1 MYKAIKNFKCN
12 SISKLKGEELT
23 SFDEEEIGSI
33 LLSQLVKDQLIEFK
47 GIEEKPKP
55 VRKKRVTK
63 KKVT

>member
-33 LLSQLVKDQLIEFK
+33 LLSQLVNDQLIKFE
-47 GIEEKPKP
+47 GIEQKPKP
-55 VRKKRVTK
+55 VRKKRATK
-63 KKVT
+63 KKVI

>member
-12 SISKLKGEELT
+12 SISKLVGEELT

-33 LLSQLVKDQLIEFK
+33 LLSQLVNDQLIKFE

-55 VRKKRVTK
+55 VRKKRTTK

>member
-12 SISKLKGEELT
+12 SISKLEGEELT

-33 LLSQLVKDQLIEFK
+33 LLSQLVNDKLVKFQEIA
-47 GIEEKPKP
+47 EKPKP
-55 VRKKRVTK
+55 VRKKRTTK

>member
-12 SISKLKGEELT
+12 SISKLKGEELS

-33 LLSQLVKDQLIEFK
+33 LLSQLVNDQLIKFEV
-47 GIEEKPKP
+47 IEEKPKP
-55 VRKKRVTK
+55 VRKKRTTK

>member
-33 LLSQLVKDQLIEFK
+33 LLSQLVKDQLIELK